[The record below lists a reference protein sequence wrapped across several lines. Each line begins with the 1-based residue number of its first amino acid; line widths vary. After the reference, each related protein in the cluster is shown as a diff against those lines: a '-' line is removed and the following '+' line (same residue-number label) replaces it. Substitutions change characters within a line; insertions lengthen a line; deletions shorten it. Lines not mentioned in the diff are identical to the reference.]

1 MRAPRASESPGTVPF
16 FSPLKMGTVPFPTRR
31 SIPKNRHVPFSLA
44 LILLVGCAS
53 APAPQPAPSPQ
64 TSVPAANDTRPDGDW
79 DGSGGALNMRNRGEA
94 LADFALRLRGTPYVY
109 GGATLEGFDCSGLV
123 FYAHRQLGLV
133 VPRTSREQ
141 EEEAENV
148 KPRKLRRGDLVFFRI
163 GSRHVNH
170 VGIYIGKKRFVH
182 APGAGKP
189 VTINSLDDEFY
200 AETFSSAGRY
210 WDRLPR

>member
-1 MRAPRASESPGTVPF
+1 MPEQRAKKGTRLF
-16 FSPLKMGTVPFPTRR
+16 FSAL
-31 SIPKNRHVPFSLA
+31 KNRHVPFLVTLLA
-44 LILLVGCAS
+44 FGGCAS
-53 APAPQPAPSPQ
+53 APPGQPP
-64 TSVPAANDTRPDGDW
+64 VTRNSTPTTAW
-79 DGSGGALNMRNRGEA
+79 DGSGGAVNMRNRGEA
-94 LADFALRLRGTPYVY
+94 LADFALRLRGTPYRY
-109 GGATLEGFDCSGLV
+109 GGATLDGFDCSGLV
-123 FYAHRQLGLV
+123 FYAHRQLGLT

-141 EEEAENV
+141 EEEAETI

-163 GSRHVNH
+163 ASRQVNH

-210 WDRLPR
+210 WDRLPH